1 MKKDSLGRKLAFASA
16 DVFGGGSFNIINF
29 LYPGFLALTVGI
41 SPFWISLVL
50 LVARVW
56 DALTDPLMGFI
67 SDRTRS
73 RFGKRRIYLIVASP
87 LIVISMYLLFFPFQF
102 DLEIT
107 RVIAV
112 LASYIVFTTVQT
124 MVMIPYYSLSSEV
137 AFDYNRRAS
146 YNSYRLGFSI
156 FSSIIA
162 VAVPGIIVNSFGDT
176 TIGYQVM
183 SLSFGLIF
191 GLSVLIS
198 GIFTKEE
205 ITSAPLKN
213 KLEIK
218 EFVKPLK
225 LKPFRQYLYL
235 LMLLQTSMAVISGLF
250 FFYADFYLTKSATLA
265 GEATIVGLVS
275 AALMF
280 AMQIVALPIY
290 LKLIGSR
297 GKMFV
302 YQFGALIWIVVSLVL
317 FLVPSDVNPPLIFG
331 LAALIGFGISGP
343 GLVPHTMYGDVVDAG
358 QVLFNDRLE
367 GQMSGFSNFLSKVA
381 QAIGLAAIMFILG
394 LAGFKEQ
401 VPGAAKIVSQPDSAL
416 LAIRIVMSLTP
427 LILMGGAILISRKY
441 KIDAKKQAEIK
452 AYLNK
457 ESKAKKEDLLESF

>member
-1 MKKDSLGRKLAFASA
+1 MKKDTLGRKLAFASA
-16 DVFGGGSFNIINF
+16 DIFGGGSFNIINF

-56 DALTDPLMGFI
+56 DAITDPLMGFI
-67 SDRTRS
+67 SDRTKS

-87 LIVISMYLLFFPFQF
+87 LIVVSMYLLFFPFQF
-102 DLEIT
+102 SSEIL

-112 LASYIVFTTVQT
+112 LGSYIVFTTVQT

-137 AFDYNRRAS
+137 AFDYNRRAA

-156 FSSIIA
+156 FSSIIC

-191 GLSVLIS
+191 GLSVLLS
-198 GIFTKEE
+198 GLFTKEE
-205 ITSAPLKN
+205 ITSAPLTN
-213 KLEIK
+213 KLE
-218 EFVKPLK
+218 VKAFIQPLQ

-250 FFYADFYLTKSATLA
+250 FFYADFYLTRSATLA
-265 GEATIVGLVS
+265 GESTIVGLVS

-290 LKLIGSR
+290 LKLIGSK

-302 YQFGALIWIVVSLVL
+302 YQVGALLWILVALAL
-317 FLVPSDVNPPLIFG
+317 FFIPADVNPPLIFAM
-331 LAALIGFGISGP
+331 AALIGFGISGP

-358 QVLFNDRLE
+358 QVLFNERLE

-381 QAIGLAAIMFILG
+381 QAVGLAGIMFVLG

-416 LAIRIVMSLTP
+416 LAIRIVISLAP
-427 LILMGGAILISRKY
+427 LLLMGSAILISRQY

-457 ESKAKKEDLLESF
+457 ESKVSKEDLLRTF